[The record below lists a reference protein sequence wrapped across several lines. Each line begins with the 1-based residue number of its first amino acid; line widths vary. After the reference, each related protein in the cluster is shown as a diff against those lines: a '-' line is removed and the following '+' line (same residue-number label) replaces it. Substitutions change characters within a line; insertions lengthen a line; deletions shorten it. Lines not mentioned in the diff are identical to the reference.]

1 MDVGPTAIS
10 VQNLVQV
17 IDHLSLFV
25 INVSTQSS
33 VHKYWHVF
41 IERTMFALSE
51 LHLKL
56 QYQLEKLACMHGFIV
71 CSKDL

>member
-25 INVSTQSS
+25 HNVYTQSS
-33 VHKYWHVF
+33 VDKHVF

-71 CSKDL
+71 CSEDL